1 MIEDERH
8 VADVDTQIA
17 VLSRQAKALRAEVRA
32 AEKEVL
38 EAARGHVSALRA
50 YKQATATALSSQ
62 SQLNDLQ
69 EEDMKTLKEQRD
81 AATLQQKQ
89 SGERYR
95 SALANIAKLNG
106 HQTVLKVEIA
116 RLRLQLKEA
125 DLQRREEDEKA
136 SRAQDT
142 INNMQAQLDKEDADL
157 NQARLQL
164 ADAHLGEAGAGT
176 AGTMTSGAALGV
188 HSLATAAIDEAEP
201 AREHAAER
209 WRARGEDAERGGL
222 GPMGETEGEGDEDEE
237 EGGPA
242 ARDGHSFRSKGHMQ
256 ESLDQQRRDDE
267 RLSEEEERAHRR
279 ARMEEAKLKAAQQQ
293 VAQQLSKIT
302 NLEGSMQ

>member
-176 AGTMTSGAALGV
+176 MTSGAALGV

-201 AREHAAER
+201 ARVHAAER

-267 RLSEEEERAHRR
+267 RLSQEEERAHRR

>member
-142 INNMQAQLDKEDADL
+142 INKMQAQLDKEDADL

-164 ADAHLGEAGAGT
+164 ADAHLGEAGE
-176 AGTMTSGAALGV
+176 GTMTIGAALGV

-209 WRARGEDAERGGL
+209 WRARGEDADRGGL
-222 GPMGETEGEGDEDEE
+222 GPIEETEGEGDEDEE
-237 EGGPA
+237 EGVPA

-267 RLSEEEERAHRR
+267 RLSEEEKRAHRR

>member
-142 INNMQAQLDKEDADL
+142 INKMQAQLDKEDADL

-164 ADAHLGEAGAGT
+164 ADAHLGEAG

-209 WRARGEDAERGGL
+209 WRARGEDAERGGW

-267 RLSEEEERAHRR
+267 RLSQEEERAHRR